1 MRGEAKT
8 SDTATRRHRDKAT
21 GDLADGPSYA
31 YLSAKQKRICLL
43 VGLFCIVAGLTQQVL
58 LWRLDANGISIS
70 GERLPYWD
78 FSNLWAGSLMVLQG
92 HAKDLFDVTAYRA
105 NLDAIF
111 AASLP
116 AQEWSYPPSILLIG
130 VPLALLP
137 IGAAY
142 AVWSIGTVAVYHFAL
157 RPFRLP
163 TAAHLFVLLSPA
175 IWLNQVFGQN
185 GALTAAL
192 LLGGLYLAPRRP
204 VLAGVL
210 FGLLTIKPHLG
221 ILVPFCLLA
230 SRNWRAIL
238 SAAATTGLM
247 IVATGAF
254 FGFDVWVLFWTV
266 TRRIMTIIMEAPYPK
281 AYHTHAATVFVAMR
295 SLGAGLPLAYAAQ
308 IVTTLLAIAGA
319 VYLWRPSSALDHRSR
334 VCITGVLAILATPY
348 GYSHDT
354 APLYLAIAW
363 FLLRERQPNVAFLA
377 ALWPFAF
384 FVPAFFYL
392 HVSVGVVA
400 PLAFA
405 IYLFRRHVFT
415 GAHGPVSGPHGG
427 IGVRATASSAPL
439 PR

>member
-8 SDTATRRHRDKAT
+8 NDTVPWRHRDKAA
-21 GDLADGPSYA
+21 GGPSYA
-31 YLSAKQKRICLL
+31 YLSAGQKRTCFF
-43 VGLFCIVAGLTQQVL
+43 VGLFCIVAGLTQQAMI
-58 LWRLDANGISIS
+58 WRLDANGISIV
-70 GERLPYWD
+70 GGRLPYWD

-92 HAKDLFDVTAYRA
+92 HARDLFDVTAYRA

-130 VPLALLP
+130 VPLATLP

-142 AVWSIGTVAVYHFAL
+142 AVWSIGTVAAFHLAL
-157 RPFRLP
+157 RPLRLP
-163 TAAHLFVLLSPA
+163 AAAHLFVLLSPA

-204 VLAGVL
+204 VLAGIL

-247 IVATGAF
+247 MLATGAF
-254 FGFDVWVLFWTV
+254 FGFDVWMLFWTE
-266 TRRIMTIIMEAPYPK
+266 TRRIMTVIMEAPYPM

-295 SLGAGLPLAYAAQ
+295 SLGAGLPLAYGGQA
-308 IVTTLLAIAGA
+308 VTTLLAIAGA

-334 VCITGVLAILATPY
+334 VCITCVLAILATPY
-348 GYSHDT
+348 GYSYDT
-354 APLYLAIAW
+354 APLYPAIAW
-363 FLLRERQPNVAFLA
+363 FLLRERAPNILFYAVLWLSAFL
-377 ALWPFAF
+377 
-384 FVPAFFYL
+384 VPLLFYL
-392 HVSVGVVA
+392 HLSVGFLA

-405 IYLFRRHVFT
+405 VHLFRRHSLVGT
-415 GAHGPVSGPHGG
+415 RRGL
-427 IGVRATASSAPL
+427 SAPL
-439 PR
+439 NAL